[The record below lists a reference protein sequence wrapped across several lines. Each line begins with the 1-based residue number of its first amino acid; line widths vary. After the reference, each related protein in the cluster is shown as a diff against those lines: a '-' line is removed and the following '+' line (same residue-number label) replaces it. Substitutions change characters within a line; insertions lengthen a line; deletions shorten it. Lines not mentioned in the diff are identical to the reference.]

1 MEDLEYMKRKI
12 AMAIIAIIISA
23 GLMACGSNSV
33 DSADQTEPVTQE
45 SSEIE
50 NTDRED
56 VPPVEMSA
64 ESTPEPEMEE
74 EEIIE
79 EEEDFP
85 YWYMDSEGIK
95 NETLGVII
103 KKDIAMT
110 DNFTLDAQIEMK
122 HDTDLYGARY
132 VSTHDH
138 FSCGYYEGDLG
149 AYISE
154 HSNSYPFSQFDEIKK
169 GKIGKLD
176 YAYGESGSFMF
187 VFVVDNGIV
196 FSSELQ
202 SEYGSAEEQMSGI
215 LESENESNTDKLAY
229 ISDDGFHI
237 PALGILIPY
246 ASGQKGEDDSI
257 SVSGQGGKGVPL
269 DIREDKDAQSNVD
282 FLLQDLVS
290 YGNTAIEE
298 TVEINIGKYQFS
310 GRGVAKSG
318 NDEMWYFV
326 SNDWEGYIFLY
337 VYANSQYSQYNGGD
351 CKEYISI
358 IENLE

>member
-1 MEDLEYMKRKI
+1 MEDLEDMKRKI

-23 GLMACGSNSV
+23 GLMACGSNSA
-33 DSADQTEPVTQE
+33 DLADQTEPVTQE

-50 NTDRED
+50 NTDEED
-56 VPPVEMSA
+56 VPPAEMSA
-64 ESTPEPEMEE
+64 ESTPEPEIEE

-95 NETLGVII
+95 NEELGVII
-103 KKDIAMT
+103 KKDVAMR
-110 DNFTLDAQIEMK
+110 DNFTLNAGIFIR
-122 HDTDLYGARY
+122 HNTDSYDVGY
-132 VSTHDH
+132 IKSCDH
-138 FSCGYYEGDLG
+138 FSCGYYEGDLD

-176 YAYGESGSFMF
+176 YAYGESGIFMF

-196 FSSELQ
+196 FSSELL
-202 SEYGSAEEQMSGI
+202 SEYGSADEQMSEI
-215 LESENESNTDKLAY
+215 FESENESNINKLAY
-229 ISDDGFHI
+229 ISDDGFSI
-237 PALGILIPY
+237 PALGILISY
-246 ASGQKGEDDSI
+246 ADGEKKEDQSI
-257 SVSGQGGKGVPL
+257 SVSERAAKGVPL
-269 DIREDKDAQSNVD
+269 DIIEDKDAQSNVD
-282 FLLQDLVS
+282 FLLQDAVS

-298 TVEINIGKYQFS
+298 TVEINIGKYQYS
-310 GRGVAKSG
+310 GRGVAKSN
-318 NDEMWYFV
+318 NDEIWYFV
-326 SNDWEGYIFLY
+326 SNDWEGYISLY
-337 VYANSQYSQYNGGD
+337 VYANAQYNGGD